1 MWGVPKDKGR
11 GSNPSIS
18 GDLPAGLGIDV
29 GVLRKNGGKVAV
41 FAVLGLRTLS
51 QFFSCSNIGGH
62 FFLAVIHTFP
72 TKKSTKSIIFA
83 ILGTPCTLIVK
94 IWNLLTKK
102 NNKPENNKKLTKS
115 LVSGENLVQNAEF
128 F

>member
-51 QFFSCSNIGGH
+51 QFFSCSNIGGY
-62 FFLAVIHTFP
+62 FFSCYPHYSH
-72 TKKSTKSIIFA
+72 KKKY
-83 ILGTPCTLIVK
+83 
-94 IWNLLTKK
+94 KK
-102 NNKPENNKKLTKS
+102 HYFCNFGDSLHADCENM
-115 LVSGENLVQNAEF
+115 EF
-128 F
+128 ID